1 MKMPEAKIYAEGLK
15 YWPYRASLQ
24 YVLGYVSKWSPPEAT
39 VTDLMC
45 GTGDLLGKLAELRPD
60 LNLAG
65 VDINKE
71 YVEYGNKTYPS
82 VRFVQGDVLDTV
94 VRNSDVVLCTGSLH
108 HVPYEQQEQ
117 AIINIAAAM
126 KRDGFAVIAD
136 CYIDDYNGEHERRLA
151 AAELGYAYL
160 RATIENGAPA
170 DVLGWTADILR
181 NDVCMDEFK
190 TSIKKR
196 LPLFKKHFREVE
208 QDCLWPLP
216 SAKANYGDYA
226 HVCCQPN

>member
-15 YWPYRASLQ
+15 HWPYRASLQ
-24 YVLGYVSKWSPPEAT
+24 HVLGYVSKWSPPEAT

-108 HVPYEQQEQ
+108 HFPYEQQEQ
-117 AIINIAAAM
+117 AIINIAASV
-126 KRDGFAVIAD
+126 KRNGFAVIAD

-151 AAELGYAYL
+151 AAELG
-160 RATIENGAPA
+160 
-170 DVLGWTADILR
+170 WTADILP
-181 NDVCMDEFK
+181 NHVCMDEFK

-216 SAKANYGDYA
+216 SAKA
-226 HVCCQPN
+226 